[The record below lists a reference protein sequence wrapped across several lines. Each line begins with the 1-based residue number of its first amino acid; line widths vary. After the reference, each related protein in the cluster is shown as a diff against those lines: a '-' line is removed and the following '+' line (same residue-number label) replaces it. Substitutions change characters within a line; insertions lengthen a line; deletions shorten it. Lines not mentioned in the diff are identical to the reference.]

1 MRTEGKSMNW
11 RRIGGLL
18 ALAAALAGE
27 NYEIRAYGYDEKGE
41 KMVPGI
47 RISDGSGQLHRLDPE
62 EPRYFPTELAKA
74 ADEQFHD
81 PNGSVG
87 FFVLALVMLI
97 YAWCGF
103 RYEAFQRFMFHMSPS
118 NLMIDNPEP
127 SDFYFFMC
135 KAAGIFGMDSRC
147 GYFFSG
153 IMTKKARFRHGSAP
167 SKTGFFNRF

>member
-1 MRTEGKSMNW
+1 MEKNRGTTRSD
-11 RRIGGLL
+11 RHIGSYYRVGPGLL
-18 ALAAALAGE
+18 FE
-27 NYEIRAYGYDEKGE
+27 ESVSYGGTK
-41 KMVPGI
+41 I
-47 RISDGSGQLHRLDPE
+47 
-62 EPRYFPTELAKA
+62 
-74 ADEQFHD
+74 
-81 PNGSVG
+81 G

-135 KAAGIFGMDSRC
+135 KAAGIFGMDSHC